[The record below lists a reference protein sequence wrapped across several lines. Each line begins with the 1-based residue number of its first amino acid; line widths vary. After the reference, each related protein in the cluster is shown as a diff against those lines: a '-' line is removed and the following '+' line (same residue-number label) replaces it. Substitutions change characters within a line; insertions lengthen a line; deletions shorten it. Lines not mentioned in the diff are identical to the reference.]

1 MHQKL
6 LWLLVVA
13 GGGPLLIVGMVSVW
27 LASSSLFEQASMQL
41 DAVRELKRGQVQ
53 RYFDNRFKDLNVL
66 TQNAATFQAGALSK
80 LEAVRQ
86 SKRLEVER
94 YLKNIEKQM
103 LTFSQ
108 NRMVVE
114 AMREFPGAFRNL
126 NGENEISGERLSTM
140 RERVREYYTQDFLTR
155 YQAENEGAALDVDPL
170 VDQLDA
176 NSVVAQYFYI
186 AANPNPLGSKDALN
200 RAQDRSAYSA
210 LHGQVHPVI
219 RNYLNEFGY
228 YDIFLVDSASGDI
241 VYSVFKE
248 LDYSTSLKTGSV
260 ADSNMGEVF
269 RLANEA
275 GQEDP
280 VVMVDF
286 QQYWP
291 SYEAPAAFV
300 AAPVFEGTRKV
311 GVAIFQFPVDRFNE
325 IMSDRTGLGA
335 TGETYLVGSDFLMR
349 SDSQM
354 DPEHRSL
361 VTSFKKPET
370 GSIRTRAVEQGLGG
384 QSGVGVI
391 RGYRDAYVLSAWA
404 PVQFGRNRWAILAEQ
419 EVAEAFNPKLES
431 GVEFYAEY
439 KGLYGYYDLF
449 LINPDGHVFY
459 TVEREADYGTNLLNG
474 RYANSNLGRL
484 TQRVIETGEAGF
496 ADFEPYAPSN
506 GVPAAFIAEPVL
518 DTNRKVQLVVA
529 LQLPL
534 EAVDGIMQERTGMGE
549 TGETYLV
556 GPDFRMRSNSYLDP
570 VNHSVSA
577 SFAGTVEKNGVR
589 TEASQSA
596 LQGTSGNEFVTD
608 YNGNVVLSSFAPLD
622 IRGTRWG
629 VLAEIDR
636 SEIIGKI
643 LPIPAAIV
651 LLGAGLMSLLVLVA
665 KRVSGDITNPLFESV
680 DALQS
685 IAEDGDLTVEVAV
698 DQEDE
703 VGKMADA
710 LKLMMLR
717 LSEALSQVSS
727 SAVEVLQ
734 GAESLSNAGHQ
745 LSERTTEQA
754 ASLEEVSSNLSLL
767 SERTAQN
774 AEIADKANSMAAFM
788 NQSAESGN
796 RQMGEFAGSMQAI
809 RESTQNIQ
817 KIIAVI
823 SDIAF
828 QTKMLAINASIE
840 AARAGEHGKGFSVVA
855 EEIQG
860 LAKNTTDSA
869 DEIKK
874 LIQASVLQVDSS
886 NTIMEDT
893 KHSLEEIVRLAA
905 ETASLMESIKSAA
918 SDQALGVNEINIA
931 VEQMSVVT
939 QENSQ
944 LAENNA
950 STSNQL
956 KGLASGLNQVV
967 SQFRLGTQNKKLL
980 S

>member
-13 GGGPLLIVGMVSVW
+13 GGGPLLVVGVVSVW
-27 LASSSLFEQASMQL
+27 LASSSLFGQASLQL
-41 DAVRELKRGQVQ
+41 DAVRELKRTQVEQ
-53 RYFDNRFKDLNVL
+53 YFEDRFKDLNVL

-94 YLKNIEKQM
+94 YLQSIEKQM

-108 NRMVVE
+108 NRMVVD
-114 AMREFPGAFRNL
+114 AMRAFPEAFREL
-126 NGENEISGERLSTM
+126 DTENEVTPERLAAM

-155 YQAENEGAALDVDPL
+155 YQRENEGATLE
-170 VDQLDA
+170 VDQLVDRLDA
-176 NSVVAQYFYI
+176 DSVVAQYLYI
-186 AANPNPLGSKDALN
+186 ANNPNPLGNKDALN
-200 RAQDRSAYSA
+200 RAQDRSAYST
-210 LHGQVHPVI
+210 LHEQVHPII
-219 RNYLNEFGY
+219 RSYLSEFGY
-228 YDIFLVDSASGDI
+228 YDIFLVDSGSGDI

-248 LDYSTSLKTGSV
+248 LDYGTSLKTGSV
-260 ADSNMGEVF
+260 ADSNIGEVF
-269 RLANEA
+269 RRANEA
-275 GQEDP
+275 GQTDP
-280 VVMVDF
+280 VVLVDF
-286 QQYWP
+286 KQYWP
-291 SYEAPAAFV
+291 SYQAPAAFV
-300 AAPVFEGTRKV
+300 GAPVFEGSRKV

-325 IMSDRTGLGA
+325 IMSDRTGLGE
-335 TGETYLVGSDFLMR
+335 TGETYLVGADFLMR
-349 SDSQM
+349 SNSQM
-354 DPEHRSL
+354 DPVNRSL
-361 VTSFKKPET
+361 VTSFRKPAA
-370 GSIRTRAVEQGLGG
+370 GSVQTKAVQEGLAG

-391 RGYRDAYVLSAWA
+391 RGYRDTYVLSAWA
-404 PVQFGRNRWAILAEQ
+404 PVQFGENRWAILAEQ

-431 GVEFYAEY
+431 GLEFYAEY

-459 TVEREADYGTNLLNG
+459 TVEREADFGTNLLTG
-474 RYANSNLGRL
+474 RYADSNLGRL
-484 TQRVIETGEAGF
+484 TQQVLETKQAGF
-496 ADFEPYAPSN
+496 ADFRPYAPSN
-506 GVPAAFIAEPVL
+506 GAPAAFIAEPVL
-518 DTNRKVQLVVA
+518 DAERQVQLLVA

-534 EAVDGIMQERTGMGE
+534 EAVDSIMQERTGMGE

-570 VNHSVSA
+570 INHSVSA
-577 SFAGTVEKNGVR
+577 SFAGTVGKNGVR
-589 TEASQSA
+589 TDASQEA
-596 LQGTSGNEFVTD
+596 LKGNSGSEFITD
-608 YNGNVVLSSFAPLD
+608 YNGNVVLSSYAPLNVQ
-622 IRGTRWG
+622 GVRWG
-629 VLAEIDR
+629 ILAEIDR
-636 SEIIGKI
+636 AEIVWKI

-651 LLGAGLMSLLVLVA
+651 LLGAGLMFLLVLVA
-665 KRVSGDITNPLFESV
+665 KRVSGDITTPLFESV
-680 DALQS
+680 DALES
-685 IAEDGDLTVEVAV
+685 IAKEGDLTVEVEV

-717 LSEALSQVSS
+717 LSEALGQVSN
-727 SAVEVLQ
+727 SALEVLQ
-734 GAESLSNAGHQ
+734 GAESLSTAGHQ

-754 ASLEEVSSNLSLL
+754 ASLEEISSNLSLL

-774 AEIADKANSMAAFM
+774 ADIAEKANSMAAFM
-788 NQSAESGN
+788 NESAESGN
-796 RQMGEFAGSMQAI
+796 QQMSEFSGSMQAI

-874 LIQASVLQVDSS
+874 LIQASVMQVDSS
-886 NTIMEDT
+886 NNIMEDT

-905 ETASLMESIKSAA
+905 ETAALMESIKSAA
-918 SDQALGVNEINIA
+918 ADQALGVNEINIA

-944 LAENNA
+944 LAETNA

-967 SQFRLGTQNKKLL
+967 SQFRLGSRNKKLL